1 MKTLVPCRRTLY
13 TGVLVVLILFWWA
26 VTLTNTQGTLRL
38 VVAQQEAA
46 KNTTTASSTSTT
58 TNQTTPRYNH
68 FNNTLT
74 GGDRVSNAAIK
85 NTTAAKNSITPNLP
99 WPDRAV
105 EQYIAWHSADVLRHE
120 LQSQTPQQLSS
131 RKYAVAY
138 YYCPERA
145 GNLLHSL
152 FISVT
157 WAMITNRTLLLAY
170 DTDHNIDKDHSK
182 NTVKDCQAVLQRAS
196 WIPWYDDFIDLL
208 QPLNSNTTTNTST
221 TIQPIGLDVS
231 QITQES
237 HYPIITFP
245 SIRDVQ
251 QHHTNYFRLEW
262 RDDPMHKSQGRQYI
276 KALGKYAKS
285 TAAQLYYHG
294 TDYLLGM
301 LFFYMFQFT
310 PQVTDAAAVTHGL
323 MAAQVNDNTT
333 INNNNTTWSFA
344 LHSRHTVVG
353 DDGSFIQDEIRCLQ
367 QVLPLD
373 QQENCVVYLISDRPQ
388 TVHLLTEWLQHHES
402 HCTGISTLDT
412 SSTAA
417 AALDPQLW
425 ADEHGP
431 HPGVGFLQDLYLAQH
446 ARSGLIGDTERSS
459 FMLLQELVTYQRM
472 REDWKQQPMDGG
484 SSVEEDGLL
493 VYPRPDNPLVHC
505 KLPGR
510 YGKGYNYGPGTPT
523 FRAMHWRKKLPPIQ
537 VLQQYQQWHSSEV
550 VLPQQRTSKEP
561 GPEQRFAVSYLPCP
575 LTAEALP
582 AFQNGTYRVSGVEC
596 V

>member
-1 MKTLVPCRRTLY
+1 MKALVPCRRTLY
-13 TGVLVVLILFWWA
+13 TGVLVVLILFWWV

-38 VVAQQEAA
+38 VVEKQEAA
-46 KNTTTASSTSTT
+46 KNTTTASSTTT
-58 TNQTTPRYNH
+58 DQTKPINNH
-68 FNNTLT
+68 FSNNTLT
-74 GGDRVSNAAIK
+74 EGHRVSNAAIK
-85 NTTAAKNSITPNLP
+85 NTTTATTTTPKNLP

-105 EQYIAWHSADVLRHE
+105 EQYIAWHSAHVLRHE
-120 LQSQTPQQLSS
+120 LQSQAPQQMSS
-131 RKYAVAY
+131 RHYAVAY

-157 WAMITNRTLLLAY
+157 WAMLTNRTLLLAY
-170 DTDHNIDKDHSK
+170 DTDHTKEHSK
-182 NTVKDCQAVLQRAS
+182 NTVEDCQAVLQRAS

-208 QPLNSNTTTNTST
+208 HLSLTNSTTK
-221 TIQPIGLDVS
+221 TIQPIALDVS

-237 HYPIITFP
+237 HYPMVTFP

-262 RDDPMHKSQGRQYI
+262 RDDPMHKSPGGQYI

-301 LFFYMFQFT
+301 LFSYMFQFT
-310 PQVTDAAAVTHGL
+310 PKVTDAAAVTNGL
-323 MAAQVNDNTT
+323 EAAQANNNT
-333 INNNNTTWSFA
+333 INNNNNNTTWIFA

-367 QVLPLD
+367 QLLPLD
-373 QQENCVVYLISDRPQ
+373 PNKNCVVYLISDRPQ
-388 TVHLLTEWLQHHES
+388 TVQLLTEWLQRHEGR
-402 HCTGISTLDT
+402 CTGISTLDST
-412 SSTAA
+412 SNSN
-417 AALDPQLW
+417 ALDPQLW
-425 ADEHGP
+425 VDEHGP

-472 REDWKQQPMDGG
+472 REDWKQQPLDSG
-484 SSVEEDGLL
+484 EEDGLF

-523 FRAMHWRKKLPPIQ
+523 FRAMHWRKKLSPIQ

-550 VLPQQRTSKEP
+550 VLQQQLS
-561 GPEQRFAVSYLPCP
+561 GYEQRFAVSYLPCP

-582 AFQNGTYRVSGVEC
+582 AFQNGTCRAIGGSMPRFVWVVYRAMF
-596 V
+596 